1 MLVVGVVVQVV
12 GGGLTVVVVGG
23 GLTVVVVVVV
33 VGRLLVGV
41 GSGLQSTSSWHCGM
55 ADALSCAVS
64 EMAMAAMPAPMA
76 TVMRPMVLVVDIGAT
91 SEPHVH

>member
-33 VGRLLVGV
+33 GRLLVGV
-41 GSGLQSTSSWHCGM
+41 GSGLQS
-55 ADALSCAVS
+55 
-64 EMAMAAMPAPMA
+64 

>member
-12 GGGLTVVVVGG
+12 GGGSTVVVVGG
-23 GLTVVVVVVV
+23 GLTVVVVVV

-64 EMAMAAMPAPMA
+64 EMAMAAMPAPIA